1 MKNTILVVDDEKD
14 ICDFF
19 KDFLTE
25 ENYRTLTALNGKE
38 GIEITRKEKPD
49 LVLLDIKMPGM
60 DGIAVLE
67 RIKKINPEI
76 QVVMIT
82 GYGSL
87 KTAREAMK
95 LGAYDYITKPFD
107 LKFIRQV
114 IKDALSERK
123 QK

>member
-25 ENYRTLTALNGKE
+25 ENYRVLIALNGEE
-38 GIEITRKEKPD
+38 GIEIVRKEKPD

-60 DGIAVLE
+60 DGIEVLE
-67 RIKKINPEI
+67 QMKSIHPEI
-76 QVVMIT
+76 QVIMVT
-82 GYGSL
+82 AYGSL

-114 IKDALSERK
+114 IKDALSEGK
-123 QK
+123 

>member
-14 ICDFF
+14 ICDFL

-60 DGIAVLE
+60 DGIEVLE
-67 RIKKINPEI
+67 QMKSIHPEI
-76 QVVMIT
+76 QVIMIT

-107 LKFIRQV
+107 LKFIRQI
-114 IKDALSERK
+114 IKDALSEGK
-123 QK
+123 

>member
-1 MKNTILVVDDEKD
+1 M
-14 ICDFF
+14 
-19 KDFLTE
+19 
-25 ENYRTLTALNGKE
+25 
-38 GIEITRKEKPD
+38 
-49 LVLLDIKMPGM
+49 LDIKMPGM

-82 GYGSL
+82 AYGSL

-95 LGAYDYITKPFD
+95 LGAFDYITKPFD